1 MKNYQCKKCKTL
13 LQSNSRP
20 SALKCPSGSSHQ
32 WHDMG
37 AVGTTTFQCQKCA
50 TVVQSKSRPS
60 ALNCPSNGS
69 HNWNRL

>member
-1 MKNYQCKKCKTL
+1 MGQV
-13 LQSNSRP
+13 
-20 SALKCPSGSSHQ
+20 GS
-32 WHDMG
+32 
-37 AVGTTTFQCQKCA
+37 TTFQCQKCA